1 MGVEV
6 MKCRDCSE
14 GMVVKCPECDKSVI
28 VCGEDYQIFNFKY
41 WDNELNFC
49 DGIDDG

>member
-1 MGVEV
+1 VRCKDCSVGVE
-6 MKCRDCSE
+6 
-14 GMVVKCPECDKSVI
+14 GKCPTCNVKLMI
-28 VCGEDYQIFNFKY
+28 CGEYDEIQEFKY